1 MIEFYHVNKTY
12 DAEHYALEDVT
23 FELEKGDFVF
33 LTGPSGA
40 GKSTLMKLII
50 AEEMP
55 TKGHVFVAGHN
66 IGRLTNASIPYLRRN
81 IGVVFQDFKL
91 LVRRTVEEN
100 VSIGLEVLG
109 YSTREALKKTMQ
121 LLKSVGLAH
130 KRHHYPLQLSGG
142 EQQRVAIARAMV
154 NDPQI
159 LLADEPTGNLDP
171 ERAAEIFELLEAAN
185 ARGYNRHYRNPRHVH
200 GRATPSQASTS
211 RARSLSPSGNG
222 TGMIQ
227 WLFRQTWLSLRGGL
241 LSAFISALTVSGALA
256 LVGLLAAFLFHAGQL
271 GERWHTYSGALVY
284 LEPGVDETQANAL
297 RKRLELYPLIE
308 SVEWISAKQALE
320 SFAAQGEEEA
330 ALVNGVSPES
340 YWSHILSSP
349 YASLL
354 RDEEL
359 QSAMKEIRSLGFVTT
374 IDTAAEEL
382 RTVTQWVDQLEK
394 IGALLAIVFL
404 LVNGWVIS
412 NTIRIHIS
420 GRRDELEIL
429 ELIGA
434 SRLAV
439 RLPFI
444 FQGALIGFAAGALS
458 SLLVELSASWLVAGM
473 LEDTE
478 ILAETIVPTFIHLG
492 LVLIGLAA
500 GTAGSLLATSVG
512 LGDERNPR

>member
-1 MIEFYHVNKTY
+1 
-12 DAEHYALEDVT
+12 
-23 FELEKGDFVF
+23 
-33 LTGPSGA
+33 
-40 GKSTLMKLII
+40 
-50 AEEMP
+50 
-55 TKGHVFVAGHN
+55 
-66 IGRLTNASIPYLRRN
+66 
-81 IGVVFQDFKL
+81 
-91 LVRRTVEEN
+91 
-100 VSIGLEVLG
+100 
-109 YSTREALKKTMQ
+109 
-121 LLKSVGLAH
+121 
-130 KRHHYPLQLSGG
+130 
-142 EQQRVAIARAMV
+142 
-154 NDPQI
+154 
-159 LLADEPTGNLDP
+159 
-171 ERAAEIFELLEAAN
+171 
-185 ARGYNRHYRNPRHVH
+185 
-200 GRATPSQASTS
+200 
-211 RARSLSPSGNG
+211 
-222 TGMIQ
+222 MIQ

-284 LEPGVDETQANAL
+284 LEPGVDETQAIAL
-297 RKRLELYPLIE
+297 KKRIELYPLIE

-330 ALVNGVSPES
+330 ALVNGVAPELLE
-340 YWSHILSSP
+340 SHFKLT
-349 YASLL
+349 L
-354 RDEEL
+354 RESFAAEEL

-374 IDTAAEEL
+374 VDTAAEEL

-444 FQGALIGFAAGALS
+444 LQGALIGFAAGALS
-458 SLLVELSASWLVAGM
+458 ALLVEVSASWLVAGM
-473 LEDTE
+473 LEDAE
-478 ILAETIVPTFIHLG
+478 NLAETIVPPFIHLG
-492 LVLIGLAA
+492 LILIGLAA

-512 LGDERNPR
+512 LGNERNPR

>member
-1 MIEFYHVNKTY
+1 
-12 DAEHYALEDVT
+12 
-23 FELEKGDFVF
+23 
-33 LTGPSGA
+33 
-40 GKSTLMKLII
+40 
-50 AEEMP
+50 
-55 TKGHVFVAGHN
+55 
-66 IGRLTNASIPYLRRN
+66 
-81 IGVVFQDFKL
+81 
-91 LVRRTVEEN
+91 
-100 VSIGLEVLG
+100 
-109 YSTREALKKTMQ
+109 
-121 LLKSVGLAH
+121 
-130 KRHHYPLQLSGG
+130 
-142 EQQRVAIARAMV
+142 
-154 NDPQI
+154 
-159 LLADEPTGNLDP
+159 
-171 ERAAEIFELLEAAN
+171 
-185 ARGYNRHYRNPRHVH
+185 
-200 GRATPSQASTS
+200 
-211 RARSLSPSGNG
+211 
-222 TGMIQ
+222 MIQ

-284 LEPGVDETQANAL
+284 LEPGVDETQAIAL
-297 RKRLELYPLIE
+297 KKRIELYPLIE

-330 ALVNGVSPES
+330 ALVNGVAPELLE
-340 YWSHILSSP
+340 SHLSSP

-354 RDEEL
+354 RRRTSECDE
-359 QSAMKEIRSLGFVTT
+359 RDPF
-374 IDTAAEEL
+374 
-382 RTVTQWVDQLEK
+382 
-394 IGALLAIVFL
+394 IGICHNDRYRGRRIAYRDSMGRPARENRRAFGDGFL

-458 SLLVELSASWLVAGM
+458 SLLVEFSASWLVAGM

>member
-171 ERAAEIFELLEAAN
+171 ERAAEIFELLEGCQCAW
-185 ARGYNRHYRNPRHVH
+185 YNRHYRNPRHVH
-200 GRATPSQASTS
+200 GRATPSEASTS
-211 RARSLSPSGNG
+211 GARSLSPAGNG

-297 RKRLELYPLIE
+297 RKRLELYPLVE

-330 ALVNGVSPES
+330 ALVNGVSPELLE
-340 YWSHILSSP
+340 SHFKLT
-349 YASLL
+349 L
-354 RDEEL
+354 RESFADDEL

-382 RTVTQWVDQLEK
+382 RTVTQWVEQLEK
-394 IGALLAIVFL
+394 IGALLAMVFL

-439 RLPFI
+439 RLPFV

-458 SLLVELSASWLVAGM
+458 ALLVEFSASWLVAGM
-473 LEDTE
+473 LENTE

-492 LVLIGLAA
+492 LVLIGLTA
-500 GTAGSLLATSVG
+500 GTAGSLLATTVG